1 VLREAG
7 DLDVHVVNPPLDGD
21 LPAETLHRRGLPHL
35 SRRRQL
41 AGWLMVVIGLPVLSV
56 VLMSFTSHFNL
67 ASDMLVFLLLVTAV
81 AVVGGIRPSMAAAVG
96 SSLVLNV
103 LLTDPV
109 GVWTFESAQEFVA
122 LLAFVVV
129 GSVVS
134 VLVSLLS
141 RRSVEAAQ
149 ARAEAEALARVAGGV
164 ASGDSGLQEMVA
176 SLASTFGMRRVA
188 VVEPAT
194 PELGEGRA
202 WRTVVS
208 TGTPPLVSPDG
219 HPTLPMAEGGRLV
232 YDGPPLNAD
241 DRRVLRAFVTQ
252 LDAGLE
258 RRRLQARAA
267 QAAAL
272 AQADRLRTAILRA
285 VSHDLR
291 TPLASI
297 KASATSLLQDDID
310 WPEEARHEFL
320 STIDEETD
328 RLNVLVGNLLDMSR
342 IETGAIDVILRPV
355 GLDEIVPQAL
365 QSISGARPQVVLSLP
380 ESTPAVLADAALLE
394 RVVANLTANAL
405 QHAPLG
411 EPVCIEAGERDE
423 RVDLRIVDRGV
434 GVPVGERERLFEPFQ
449 RLGDQRNGNGVGLGL
464 AVARGFV
471 DAMHGELALEDTP
484 GGGLTAIVSLPK
496 AS

>member
-1 VLREAG
+1 
-7 DLDVHVVNPPLDGD
+7 
-21 LPAETLHRRGLPHL
+21 
-35 SRRRQL
+35 
-41 AGWLMVVIGLPVLSV
+41 
-56 VLMSFTSHFNL
+56 
-67 ASDMLVFLLLVTAV
+67 MLVFLLLVTAV

-109 GVWTFESAQEFVA
+109 GAWTFQNAQEFVA

-134 VLVSLLS
+134 ILVSLLS
-141 RRSVEAAQ
+141 RRSVEASQ
-149 ARAEAEALARVAGGV
+149 ARAEAEALARAAGGV
-164 ASGDSGLQEMVA
+164 ASGDSGLQEMLA
-176 SLASTFGMRRVA
+176 SLAATFGMRRVA
-188 VVEPAT
+188 VIEPQPAGIAPVAT
-194 PELGEGRA
+194 GQNGSSASNGSNGRA
-202 WRTVVS
+202 DQSGSARRPEWRTVVS
-208 TGTPPLVSPDG
+208 TGTPPLVSPVG
-219 HPTLPMAEGGRLV
+219 HPSLPLGEGGKLV
-232 YDGPPLNAD
+232 YDGPTLNAE

-297 KASATSLLQDDID
+297 KASATSLLQDDIE
-310 WPEEARHEFL
+310 WPAEARHEFL

-365 QSISGARPQVVLSLP
+365 QSLSGPRPDVVLSLP
-380 ESTPAVLADAALLE
+380 DSTPAVLADAALLE
-394 RVVANLTANAL
+394 RVVANLTNNAL
-405 QHAPLG
+405 QHAPA
-411 EPVCIEAGERDE
+411 EHPVCIEVGERAQC
-423 RVDLRIVDRGV
+423 VDLRIVDRGA
-434 GVPVGERERLFEPFQ
+434 GVPVEERERLFEPFQ

-484 GGGLTAIVSLPK
+484 GGGLTAVVSLPK